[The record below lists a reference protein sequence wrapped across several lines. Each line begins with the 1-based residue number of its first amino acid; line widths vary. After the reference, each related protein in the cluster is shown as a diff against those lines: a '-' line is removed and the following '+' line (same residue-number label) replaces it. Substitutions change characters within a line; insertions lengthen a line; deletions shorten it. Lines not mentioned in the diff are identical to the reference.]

1 MESLTIQLDEHQAAS
16 LRRVAEVQGRP
27 ETDVARDAIVRYA
40 QQHSAVDEL
49 GESGPDA
56 LEGAGRASERR
67 RLRTFAMKGAF
78 RGPGGSIADIPDE
91 ELLKGF
97 GE

>member
-27 ETDVARDAIVRYA
+27 EADVARGAVVRYA

-49 GESGPDA
+49 GKGRPDA
-56 LEGAGRASERR
+56 LGGTGRASERR

-78 RGPGGSIADIPDE
+78 RGPGGSIADIPED